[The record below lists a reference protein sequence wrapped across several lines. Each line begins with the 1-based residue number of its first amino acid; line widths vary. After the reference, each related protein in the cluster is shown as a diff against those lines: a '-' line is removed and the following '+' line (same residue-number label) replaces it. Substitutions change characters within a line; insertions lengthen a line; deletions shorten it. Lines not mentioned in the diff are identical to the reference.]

1 MNMKRTY
8 QMILGLAASILLV
21 PGAFAQN
28 LTVPYEIKNGVGYN
42 KSVTTS
48 ATHPDEYIID
58 LEAFVTGK
66 VTVVTGYKPVDI
78 AIVLDKSGSM
88 VHGVEGTRTTTS
100 IITHYCVKNE
110 RNADLENINVSDN
123 YGFTY
128 YYKDGDTYYKLNAES
143 ANHEIGLN
151 NHTKQTRYFVY
162 YVKDGTRYY
171 LGQDGF
177 GTISKMTNSYSSGY
191 YQGTTYWT
199 DEAKLYSSTNA
210 STNLNANAQ
219 LTFYRSQSRMEVLQ
233 GAVKN
238 FVTSIAYY
246 DTHDSEGKTVASVGH
261 QIAIV
266 SFSNDVVTTHP
277 FSGVSDA
284 EVTEINNAIDG
295 IEANGYTN
303 THLGVQ
309 RAVSLINALTDREDA
324 SKVIVVFTD
333 GNPGGSDNF
342 DTTIASNA
350 IGYAQPFKATGK
362 VYTIGMINNP
372 SANVKNFLN
381 YLSSN
386 YPNAASMTSPD
397 TVDSKGNYYQL
408 ATGSDLSSI
417 FEAIADEAAGG
428 AGNMDVTA
436 EASVMTDI
444 VSSSFLIPEDASNE
458 VEILVAKN
466 TGIGSVDGY
475 EGNEW
480 LQFGTPI
487 SAEEFNAA
495 HDGENIAFTIDGN
508 TIHVTGFNYSG
519 HWCGPDES
527 DDAENGVHK
536 DGYKLILRFPIEI
549 NESAIGGP
557 AVRTNASG
565 SGIYVNGDPII
576 TFNEP
581 VMHSPSA
588 NLVIAKQGLADGETA
603 EVTIQRR
610 AASAE
615 DLDPV
620 NNPDYDPDTY
630 VDYMKVLFIGGQQ
643 VENVTIDG
651 TEVPCSVV
659 RINGLDADYYYR
671 IKETGW
677 SWTYEGG
684 AVTPLTSKTLTNN
697 PFIITNEKQVPA
709 VKNAESVKRNEFE

>member
-1 MNMKRTY
+1 MKRTY

-48 ATHPDEYIID
+48 STHTDGYIID

-88 VHGVEGTRTTTS
+88 EEAVPNTYIQESHFNYYYVLKS
-100 IITHYCVKNE
+100 KSPLFAYDDADNKNY
-110 RNADLENINVSDN
+110 N
-123 YGFTY
+123 Y
-128 YYKDGDTYYKLNAES
+128 YYKDGDVYYKIEAVHGLYRDTPSGPQVDRYMLRFKKNGTSYLIGPDGPVVQGS
-143 ANHEIGLN
+143 ALYYSDGSKYVWTEVAKTCSFSKNEYGDSWK
-151 NHTKQTRYFVY
+151 KQWFPNDNVYRY
-162 YVKDGTRYY
+162 K
-171 LGQDGF
+171 
-177 GTISKMTNSYSSGY
+177 
-191 YQGTTYWT
+191 
-199 DEAKLYSSTNA
+199 
-210 STNLNANAQ
+210 
-219 LTFYRSQSRMEVLQ
+219 SRIEVLKD
-233 GAVKN
+233 AVKN

-295 IEANGYTN
+295 ITAGGYTN

-309 RAVSLINALTDREDA
+309 QAVTLINALTDREEA

-333 GNPGGSDNF
+333 GNPGGSTTF

-350 IGYAQPFKATGK
+350 IGSAQLFKATGK

-372 SANVKNFLN
+372 SDDAKDFLN

-386 YPNAASMTSPD
+386 YPNAASMTIPGKID
-397 TVDSKGNYYQL
+397 TKGNYYQL

-444 VSSSFLIPEDASNE
+444 VSSSFLIPEDASDE

-480 LQFGTPI
+480 LLFGPPI
-487 SAEEFNAA
+487 SAEAFNAA
-495 HDGENIAFTIDGN
+495 HEGENIGFEIDGN

-588 NLVIAKQGLADGETA
+588 HLVIAKQGLADGETA

-677 SWTYEGG
+677 SWTYEDG
-684 AVTPLTSKTLTNN
+684 AVTPLTSKKLTNN
-697 PFIITNEKQVPA
+697 PFIITNEKLVPA
-709 VKNAESVKRNEFE
+709 VKNAESVKRNEFSAN

>member
-1 MNMKRTY
+1 
-8 QMILGLAASILLV
+8 MILGLAASILLV

-28 LTVPYEIKNGVGYN
+28 LTVPYEIKNGIGYN

-48 ATHPDEYIID
+48 STHTDGYIID

-78 AIVLDKSGSM
+78 ALVLDKSGSM
-88 VHGVEGTRTTTS
+88 EKAVSGTYTQEPGFN
-100 IITHYCVKNE
+100 YYYV
-110 RNADLENINVSDN
+110 NAKQAPIYGTGSSDN
-123 YGFTY
+123 DGYSY
-128 YYKDGDTYYKLNAES
+128 YYKDGEAYYQLSTYTAENYDSGS
-143 ANHEIGLN
+143 ASRKTARFFL
-151 NHTKQTRYFVY
+151 RYSKGGSY
-162 YVKDGTRYY
+162 YY
-171 LGQDGF
+171 LGPDGPVQ
-177 GTISKMTNSYSSGY
+177 ISSLVSGGVWTAAAKTNSKTGTQTYRTAWFPNDNVYRNQSG
-191 YQGTTYWT
+191 
-199 DEAKLYSSTNA
+199 
-210 STNLNANAQ
+210 
-219 LTFYRSQSRMEVLQ
+219 MEVLKSATKQ
-233 GAVKN
+233 
-238 FVTSIAYY
+238 FVQSIAYY

-266 SFSNDVVTTHP
+266 SFSDDVHTVHA
-277 FSGVSDA
+277 FSGVSA
-284 EVTEINNAIDG
+284 TEVSTINGNIDG
-295 IEANGYTN
+295 IETGGYTK
-303 THLGVQ
+303 TDLGVQ
-309 RAVSLINALTDREDA
+309 RAVTLINGLTGREDA

-333 GNPGGSDNF
+333 GNPGSSTSF

-350 IGYAQPFKATGK
+350 IGSVQSFKATGK

-372 SANVKNFLN
+372 SANAKNFLN

-386 YPNAASMTSPD
+386 YPNAASMSSPG
-397 TVDSKGNYYQL
+397 TVDPEGKYYQL
-408 ATGSDLSSI
+408 ASGSDLSSI

-444 VSSSFLIPEDASNE
+444 VSSSFLIPEDASDE

-487 SAEEFNAA
+487 TADEFNAA
-495 HDGENIAFTIDGN
+495 HEGENIDFEIDGN

-588 NLVIAKQGLADGETA
+588 HLVIAKQGLADGETA

-651 TEVPCSVV
+651 AEVPCSVV

-697 PFIITNEKQVPA
+697 PFILTNEKQVPA
-709 VKNAESVKRNEFE
+709 VKNAESVKRNEFN

>member
-88 VHGVEGTRTTTS
+88 DMSVSGTRILASKYTASSVRDKTNPDLDPS
-100 IITHYCVKNE
+100 VNKNFLYE
-110 RNADLENINVSDN
+110 I
-123 YGFTY
+123 
-128 YYKDGDTYYKLNAES
+128 KDGDNYYELEYHKATYRVGSDWNS
-143 ANHEIGLN
+143 
-151 NHTKQTRYFVY
+151 TTRHFIRYN
-162 YVKDGTRYY
+162 KDNEYYY
-171 LGQDGF
+171 LGSGAPKKI
-177 GTISKMTNSYSSGY
+177 TISNDGEHFTNDAIACSKTSV
-191 YQGTTYWT
+191 GTNWYNSIY
-199 DEAKLYSSTNA
+199 EV
-210 STNLNANAQ
+210 
-219 LTFYRSQSRMEVLQ
+219 YRSKTKMEVLKD
-233 GAVKN
+233 AVKN
-238 FVTSIAYY
+238 FVQSIAYY

-266 SFSNDVVTTHP
+266 SFSDNVDTPHS

-309 RAVSLINALTDREDA
+309 RAVSLINALTDREEA

-350 IGYAQPFKATGK
+350 IGYAQSFKATGK

-372 SANVKNFLN
+372 SANAKNFLN

-386 YPNAASMTSPD
+386 YPNAASMTSPG

-408 ATGSDLSSI
+408 ATGSDLNSI

-549 NESAIGGP
+549 NERAIGGP

>member
-1 MNMKRTY
+1 
-8 QMILGLAASILLV
+8 MILGLAASILLV

-88 VHGVEGTRTTTS
+88 EEAVPNTYIQESHFNYYYVYNS
-100 IITHYCVKNE
+100 KSPLFAFSH
-110 RNADLENINVSDN
+110 ADNKEYN
-123 YGFTY
+123 Y
-128 YYKDGDTYYKLNAES
+128 YYKDGDAYYKIETINEEYRDTPNGDRVRRYILQFKKNGTNYLIGPEGPVQANA
-143 ANHEIGLN
+143 
-151 NHTKQTRYFVY
+151 
-162 YVKDGTRYY
+162 
-171 LGQDGF
+171 
-177 GTISKMTNSYSSGY
+177 
-191 YQGTTYWT
+191 TYAYTSQITVWT
-199 DEAKLYSSTNA
+199 DEGKTCSFTRAQGG
-210 STNLNANAQ
+210 ANAATQ
-219 LTFYRSQSRMEVLQ
+219 WFPNDNVYRYKSRIEVLKD
-233 GAVKN
+233 AVKN

-266 SFSNDVVTTHP
+266 SFSSDVVTTHS

-295 IEANGYTN
+295 IETTGFTQ
-303 THLGVQ
+303 TDLGVQ
-309 RAVSLINALTDREDA
+309 RAVSLINALTNREEA

-333 GNPGGSDNF
+333 GNPGGSTTF

-350 IGYAQPFKATGK
+350 IEYAQPFKATGK

-372 SANVKNFLN
+372 SANAKNFLN

-386 YPNAASMTSPD
+386 YPNAASMTSPG
-397 TVDSKGNYYQL
+397 TVDSEGNYYQL
-408 ATGSDLSSI
+408 ATGSDLNSI

-444 VSSSFLIPEDASNE
+444 VSSSFLIPEDASDE

-480 LQFGTPI
+480 LKFGTPI

-581 VMHSPSA
+581 VMHSPSVH
-588 NLVIAKQGLADGETA
+588 LVIAKQGLADGETA

-643 VENVTIDG
+643 VENVAIDG

-709 VKNAESVKRNEFE
+709 VKNAESVKRNEFN

>member
-1 MNMKRTY
+1 
-8 QMILGLAASILLV
+8 MILGLAASILLV

-28 LTVPYEIKNGVGYN
+28 LTVPYEIKNGIGYN

-78 AIVLDKSGSM
+78 ALVLDKSGSM
-88 VHGVEGTRTTTS
+88 EKAVSGTYTQEPG
-100 IITHYCVKNE
+100 YNYYYVKWKKSPIYP
-110 RNADLENINVSDN
+110 DGHSDN
-123 YGFTY
+123 KEYSYF
-128 YYKDGDTYYKLNAES
+128 YKDGENYYKLETYTAENYDSSS
-143 ANHEIGLN
+143 ASSKTARFFL
-151 NHTKQTRYFVY
+151 RYSKGGSY
-162 YVKDGTRYY
+162 YY
-171 LGQDGF
+171 LGPNGPVQ
-177 GTISKMTNSYSSGY
+177 ISSLVSGGVWTAAAKTNSKTGQGINTSWFPNDNVYRNQSG
-191 YQGTTYWT
+191 
-199 DEAKLYSSTNA
+199 
-210 STNLNANAQ
+210 
-219 LTFYRSQSRMEVLQ
+219 MEVLKSATKQ
-233 GAVKN
+233 
-238 FVTSIAYY
+238 FVQSIAYY

-266 SFSNDVVTTHP
+266 SFSDDVNTVHD
-277 FSGVSDA
+277 FSGVSA
-284 EVTEINNAIDG
+284 TEVSTINGNIDG
-295 IEANGYTN
+295 IETGGYTK
-303 THLGVQ
+303 TDLGVQ
-309 RAVSLINALTDREDA
+309 RAVTLINGLTGREDA

-333 GNPGGSDNF
+333 GNPGSSTSF

-350 IGYAQPFKATGK
+350 IGSVQSFKATGK

-372 SANVKNFLN
+372 SDNAKKFLN

-386 YPNAASMTSPD
+386 YPNAASMSSPGE
-397 TVDSKGNYYQL
+397 VDREGKYYQL
-408 ATGSDLSSI
+408 ASGSDLSSI

-444 VSSSFLIPEDASNE
+444 VSSSFLIPEDASDE

-480 LQFGTPI
+480 LLFGTPI
-487 SAEEFNAA
+487 TADEFNDA
-495 HDGENIAFTIDGN
+495 HDGENIGFEIDGN

-527 DDAENGVHK
+527 DDAENGVHN

-588 NLVIAKQGLADGETA
+588 HLVIAKQGLADGETA

-630 VDYMKVLFIGGQQ
+630 VDFMKVLFIGGQQ

-651 TEVPCSVV
+651 AEVPCSVV

>member
-1 MNMKRTY
+1 
-8 QMILGLAASILLV
+8 MILGLAASILLV

-28 LTVPYEIKNGVGYN
+28 LTVPYEIKNGIGYN

-48 ATHPDEYIID
+48 STHTDGYIID

-78 AIVLDKSGSM
+78 ALVLDKSGSM
-88 VHGVEGTRTTTS
+88 EKAVSGTYTQEPGYNY
-100 IITHYCVKNE
+100 HYVKGKKSPIYPDDH
-110 RNADLENINVSDN
+110 ADNKEYS
-123 YGFTY
+123 YF
-128 YYKDGDTYYKLNAES
+128 YKDGDNYYMLETYTAENYNSSS
-143 ANHEIGLN
+143 ASSK
-151 NHTKQTRYFVY
+151 TARYFVRY
-162 YVKDGTRYY
+162 KKGSSYYY
-171 LGQDGF
+171 LGPNGPVQIRSLTSGSNW
-177 GTISKMTNSYSSGY
+177 TAEAITVSKTTQGINTSWFPNDNVYRNQSG
-191 YQGTTYWT
+191 
-199 DEAKLYSSTNA
+199 
-210 STNLNANAQ
+210 
-219 LTFYRSQSRMEVLQ
+219 MEVLKDATKQ
-233 GAVKN
+233 
-238 FVTSIAYY
+238 FVQSIAYY
-246 DTHDSEGKTVASVGH
+246 DTHDSEGKTVPSVGH

-266 SFSNDVVTTHP
+266 SFSDDVNTVHA
-277 FSGVSDA
+277 FSGVSET
-284 EVTEINNAIDG
+284 EVSAINGNIDG
-295 IEANGYTN
+295 IETGGFTK

-309 RAVSLINALTDREDA
+309 RAVTLINGLTGREDA

-333 GNPGGSDNF
+333 GNPGSSTSF

-350 IGYAQPFKATGK
+350 IGSAQSFKATGK

-372 SANVKNFLN
+372 SANAKDFLN

-386 YPNAASMTSPD
+386 YPNAASMTDSG
-397 TVDSKGNYYQL
+397 TVDSKGKYYQL
-408 ATGSDLSSI
+408 ASGSDLSSI

-458 VEILVAKN
+458 VKILVANN
-466 TGIGSVDGY
+466 TGIGSVPGY
-475 EGNEW
+475 DGNEW

-495 HDGENIAFTIDGN
+495 HAGENIGFEIDGNRN

-527 DDAENGVHK
+527 DDAVNGVHK
-536 DGYKLILRFPIEI
+536 DGYKLILRFPIKI

-588 NLVIAKQGLADGETA
+588 HLVIAKQGLADGETA

-630 VDYMKVLFIGGQQ
+630 VDFMKVLFIGGQQ

-659 RINGLDADYYYR
+659 RIDGLDADYYYR

-709 VKNAESVKRNEFE
+709 VKNAESVKRNEFN

>member
-88 VHGVEGTRTTTS
+88 DTSVPGTRILASKYTASSVRDKTNPDLDPS
-100 IITHYCVKNE
+100 VNKNYIYE
-110 RNADLENINVSDN
+110 I
-123 YGFTY
+123 
-128 YYKDGDTYYKLNAES
+128 KDGDNYYQLQYAKYTYVVGNDWNS
-143 ANHEIGLN
+143 S
-151 NHTKQTRYFVY
+151 TRHFIY
-162 YVKDGTRYY
+162 YEKSDGRYY
-171 LGQDGF
+171 LGSGAPKKI
-177 GTISKMTNSYSSGY
+177 TIANGDKFTNDAIACSKTSLASNWYNSIY
-191 YQGTTYWT
+191 
-199 DEAKLYSSTNA
+199 EV
-210 STNLNANAQ
+210 
-219 LTFYRSQSRMEVLQ
+219 YRTKSRIEVLQ
-233 GAVKN
+233 DAVKN

-246 DTHDSEGKTVASVGH
+246 DTHDSEGKAVASVGH

-266 SFSNDVVTTHP
+266 SFSDGATTTHP
-277 FSGVSDA
+277 FTGVSDA
-284 EVTEINNAIDG
+284 EVTEIINAIDG
-295 IEANGYTN
+295 IHAAGYTR
-303 THLGVQ
+303 TDYGVEQ
-309 RAVSLINALTDREDA
+309 AVDLINGLPDDRDEA

-333 GNPGGSDNF
+333 GNPGSADDF
-342 DTTIASNA
+342 SMTIASAA
-350 IGYAQPFKATGK
+350 IGAVQTFKASGK
-362 VYTIGMINNP
+362 VYTIGMINSP
-372 SANVKNFLN
+372 SADVKNFLN

-386 YPNAASMTSPD
+386 YPNAENMTTPGA
-397 TVDSKGNYYQL
+397 VDSKGNYYQL
-408 ATGSDLSSI
+408 ASGSDLSSI

-444 VSSSFLIPEDASNE
+444 VSSSFLIPEDASDE

-466 TGIGSVDGY
+466 TGIGAVDGY

-487 SAEEFNAA
+487 SAEAFNAA

-557 AVRTNASG
+557 AVRTNASR
-565 SGIYVNGDPII
+565 SGIYVNKDPII

-709 VKNAESVKRNEFE
+709 VKNAESVKRNKFE

>member
-1 MNMKRTY
+1 
-8 QMILGLAASILLV
+8 MILGLAASILLV

-88 VHGVEGTRTTTS
+88 EEAVPNTYIQESHFNYAYVNRKKS
-100 IITHYCVKNE
+100 PLF
-110 RNADLENINVSDN
+110 DINDSDN
-123 YGFTY
+123 KNYNF
-128 YYKDGDTYYKLNAES
+128 YYKDGDAYYKIEAYTGDFRDTKGGSYIERFILQYKKNGSNYLIGPDGPVQGNATYKPDS
-143 ANHEIGLN
+143 
-151 NHTKQTRYFVY
+151 QTTLWTEAGRICSF
-162 YVKDGTRYY
+162 TRA
-171 LGQDGF
+171 
-177 GTISKMTNSYSSGY
+177 
-191 YQGTTYWT
+191 QGG
-199 DEAKLYSSTNA
+199 
-210 STNLNANAQ
+210 ANAATQ
-219 LTFYRSQSRMEVLQ
+219 WFPNDNVYRNKSRIEVLKD
-233 GAVKN
+233 AVKN

-266 SFSNDVVTTHP
+266 SFSSDVVTTHS

-295 IEANGYTN
+295 IKTTGFTQ
-303 THLGVQ
+303 TDLGVQ
-309 RAVSLINALTDREDA
+309 RAVSLINALTDREEA

-333 GNPGGSDNF
+333 GNPGGSTTF

-350 IGYAQPFKATGK
+350 IGYAQPFKATTGK

-372 SANVKNFLN
+372 SDNVKNFLN

-386 YPNAASMTSPD
+386 YPNAASMTSPG

-444 VSSSFLIPEDASNE
+444 VSSSFLIPEDASDE

-466 TGIGSVDGY
+466 TGIGAVDGY

-480 LQFGTPI
+480 LQFGMPI
-487 SAEEFNAA
+487 PAEEFNAA

-581 VMHSPSA
+581 VMHSPSVH
-588 NLVIAKQGLADGETA
+588 LVIAKQGLADGETA

-643 VENVTIDG
+643 VENVAIDG

-709 VKNAESVKRNEFE
+709 VKNAESVKRNEFN

>member
-88 VHGVEGTRTTTS
+88 EEAVPNTYIQESHFNYYYVS
-100 IITHYCVKNE
+100 KSKSPLFAFSH
-110 RNADLENINVSDN
+110 ADNKEYN
-123 YGFTY
+123 Y
-128 YYKDGDTYYKLNAES
+128 YYKDGDAYYKIETINEEYRDTPNGDRVRRYILQFKKNGTNYLIGPEGPVQANA
-143 ANHEIGLN
+143 
-151 NHTKQTRYFVY
+151 
-162 YVKDGTRYY
+162 
-171 LGQDGF
+171 
-177 GTISKMTNSYSSGY
+177 
-191 YQGTTYWT
+191 TYAYTSQITVWT
-199 DEAKLYSSTNA
+199 DEGKTCSFTRAQGG
-210 STNLNANAQ
+210 ANAATQ
-219 LTFYRSQSRMEVLQ
+219 WFPNDNVYRYKSRIEVLKD
-233 GAVKN
+233 AVKN

-266 SFSNDVVTTHP
+266 SFSSDVVTTHS

-295 IEANGYTN
+295 IETTGFTQ
-303 THLGVQ
+303 TDLGVQ
-309 RAVSLINALTDREDA
+309 RAVSLINALTNREEA

-333 GNPGGSDNF
+333 GNPGGSTTF

-372 SANVKNFLN
+372 SDNAKNFLN

-386 YPNAASMTSPD
+386 YPNAASMTDPG
-397 TVDSKGNYYQL
+397 TVDSKGKYYQL
-408 ATGSDLSSI
+408 ASGSDLSSI
-417 FEAIADEAAGG
+417 FEAIAEEAAGG

-444 VSSSFLIPEDASNE
+444 VSSSFLIPEDANDE

-480 LQFGTPI
+480 LQFDTPI
-487 SAEEFNAA
+487 TADEFNAA

-508 TIHVTGFNYSG
+508 TIHVSGFNYSG

-565 SGIYVNGDPII
+565 SGIYVNDDPII

-588 NLVIAKQGLADGETA
+588 YLVIAKQGLADGETA

-697 PFIITNEKQVPA
+697 PFILTNEKQVPA
-709 VKNAESVKRNEFE
+709 VKNAESVKRNEFN